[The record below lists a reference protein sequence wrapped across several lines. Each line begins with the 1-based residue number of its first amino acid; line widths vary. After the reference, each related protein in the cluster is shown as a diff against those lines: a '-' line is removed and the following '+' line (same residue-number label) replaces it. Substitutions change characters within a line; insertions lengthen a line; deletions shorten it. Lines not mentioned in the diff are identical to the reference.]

1 MIRALWTALVT
12 AAVTLF
18 WGFPVLFQAM
28 IGRKTHEWY
37 VGVTRSWARS
47 ILWASGCDVVV
58 HGMEHV
64 HPGQPQV
71 IVSNHVSWFDVFAIA
86 GALEVPYHFVAKKEL
101 ERIPLFGP
109 AWKAAGHIS
118 IDRSNRERAV
128 ASLRAAGE
136 KIRCDA
142 SAVVIFPEGTRS
154 RSGRLQSFKKGAFQL
169 ARSSDVQVVPTV
181 VTGSYRIMPPGSW
194 TIRPNTIHI
203 HFLPPLSACAAAGT
217 EELMEEVHAVMLH
230 KLLGERGIPVRC

>member
-1 MIRALWTALVT
+1 VIRALWTTLVAT
-12 AAVTLF
+12 AVTLF

-37 VGVTRSWARS
+37 VGVTRSWARA
-47 ILWASGCDVVV
+47 ILWASGCEVVV

-86 GALEVPYHFVAKKEL
+86 GRLEVPYHFVAKKEL

-118 IDRSNRERAV
+118 IDRSDRERAI
-128 ASLRAAGE
+128 ASLREAGA
-136 KIRCDA
+136 KIRRDA

-169 ARSSDVQVVPTV
+169 ARESDVQVVPAV
-181 VTGSYRIMPPGSW
+181 VTGSYQIMPPGSW

-203 HFLPPLSACAAAGT
+203 HFLPPVSACAAAGT
-217 EELMEEVHAVMLH
+217 EELMAEVHAMMLH
-230 KLLGERGIPVRC
+230 KLLDERVVAVRC